1 MRRSSAAVESA
12 ECRFRLAAVVSCEA
26 REATAWD
33 EEQAETQRDAGAP
46 TECCRLPASRS
57 GFGFRDDLQR

>member
-1 MRRSSAAVESA
+1 VESA

-46 TECCRLPASRS
+46 SEC
-57 GFGFRDDLQR
+57 